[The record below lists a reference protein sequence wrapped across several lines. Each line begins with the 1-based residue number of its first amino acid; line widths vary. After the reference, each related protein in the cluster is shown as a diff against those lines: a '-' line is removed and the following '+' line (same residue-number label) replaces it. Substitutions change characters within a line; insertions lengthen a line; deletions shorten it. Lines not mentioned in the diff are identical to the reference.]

1 MLNILK
7 TSHLETKTAMLS
19 ILKTSHLE
27 IQNKAKGGD
36 QGKST
41 INIILEFDWSKT
53 IGWKQSGGRGLKVLA
68 GNVDHNL
75 C

>member
-27 IQNKAKGGD
+27 IQNKAKEGSMNKHKNQND
-36 QGKST
+36 K
-41 INIILEFDWSKT
+41 NIET
-53 IGWKQSGGRGLKVLA
+53 Y
-68 GNVDHNL
+68 
-75 C
+75 